1 MSLVT
6 RGGLLATIVLLAAA
20 GAAGADD
27 ALARALRAVLEEN
40 VRAYSAEDAR
50 GVEATIHTRSPEHQT
65 TVKALPEQFR
75 DQDVRA
81 SLIDFRLIGHDDE
94 FAVARAKI
102 RFEGAA
108 GSGFN
113 DNVTDSLVVFKDE
126 GGRWKLWTDEV
137 LGVELSGRRETGQG
151 SR

>member
-6 RGGLLATIVLLAAA
+6 RGCLLATVGMLALGGSAA
-20 GAAGADD
+20 ADD
-27 ALARALRAVLEEN
+27 ALARALRAVMEEN

-50 GVEATIHTRSPEHQT
+50 GVEATIHSRSPEHAT
-65 TVKALPEQFR
+65 TVKALADQFR

-81 SLIDFRLIGHDDE
+81 RLVDFRLIGHDDE
-94 FAVARAKI
+94 FAVARARI

-113 DNVTDSLVVFKDE
+113 DNVTDSLIVFKDE

-137 LGVELSGRRETGQG
+137 LGVELSGRSGAG
-151 SR
+151 GASR